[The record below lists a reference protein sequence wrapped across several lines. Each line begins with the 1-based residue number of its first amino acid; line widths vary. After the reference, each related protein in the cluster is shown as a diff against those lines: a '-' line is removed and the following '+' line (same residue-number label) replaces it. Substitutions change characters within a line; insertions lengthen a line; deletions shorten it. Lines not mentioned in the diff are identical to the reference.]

1 MNKENASLPFKAEL
15 RNLIAK
21 GEIKY
26 AIEILLKNSADFDE
40 NFQNVIFQLSAQL
53 NNLEKENIQG
63 IIPRKNYSVSRNRI
77 THSLLELIDS
87 LPESE
92 SSLTQERGIL
102 KKGVIEDRKNN
113 FEKAIAEIER
123 VKGDNNG
130 TTLNLS
136 SLNLTEIPKEVNE
149 LKHIVSIN
157 LSDNKI
163 IEIKNLN
170 KLENLEVLDLNNNK
184 ISRIENIGNLTKLK
198 SLLLTKNEIL
208 EIDNLEN
215 LEQLE
220 FVYLN
225 ENKITEIK
233 NISSLKKLR
242 EIQFSNNPIKK
253 IENLENLPR
262 LSRLFLNNCEISK
275 IENLEKL
282 PKLNFLYL
290 NHNKIKKLENL
301 YELESIIRMDLGYN
315 NISEI
320 EILQGRELSQLEK
333 LHLNNNAITI
343 ESINENKSFFDFLEN
358 KNPHFLLYID
368 NNPFLD
374 EIKSLKKS
382 DYPANKNHYST
393 FLKDKL
399 IITYEEKSVEINLPH
414 KLVLIGNS
422 NAGKSSLVNF
432 LRTGKLQDGS
442 PKKSTEVLDIIQ
454 WKRKNKPE
462 FLIYDF
468 GGQDYYHATY
478 QMFFSED
485 ASYILLWSKDSN
497 HNFFNREKT
506 DLRPEEYYCFD
517 INYWLGNIQYLNE
530 TVSSNKSGEQKNKGW
545 YKNLILV
552 ENKIDT
558 AFDEPKALKPD
569 ERFGEIEQFKISLW
583 KPKDQPIF
591 KTRRKWL
598 KDFLQSLHQTKSEE
612 TKKRKAAIQDYLSE
626 WDNLKKIKNEWRFN
640 ELKKHLQ
647 EKFKS
652 WEKLDDDDFSR
663 ILNRFSVSGL
673 VIWYRYVK
681 KLENRIW
688 VDPNQLQAPIL
699 ELLNHKD
706 LKDFQGKIPLE
717 DYNKLPEFEHYRDLL
732 MQKQIITYDEH
743 DQIYIVPQKLQL
755 NPEEDP
761 LYRIAIQGLKSS
773 FTIKFKNFMPL
784 GIMNRLIHMF
794 GKISDKKYYS
804 RYEMVF
810 SLDPERVS
818 SNISDEKILLQ
829 CDMESLT
836 LIVSSTN
843 DSEDLWK
850 EIFGRI
856 LLTYHRKEEHPND
869 ISITRI
875 QQQSNIEQN
884 SNISKSHTTSAKL
897 NFDELIPNDLQISLG
912 DEYFVDYSEIKKAV
926 NLNLKKV
933 QVCKSKE
940 DIKEVRVYHYSPFFS
955 KEIKKPKKVF
965 ISYSHDDLDYRKEL
979 QKYLINMERDNLI
992 EVWQDGMIQPGTEW
1006 DLAIKENLEKAD
1018 IIILLVSQSF
1028 IASNYI
1034 HEVELKKTME
1044 KQLDGTAQF
1053 FPILIKNCAYRT
1065 WKALPK
1071 KVADNLETEGIPLT
1085 KFQFIP
1091 QSQDELRLKPI
1102 NSWEHPEDAWVEINN
1117 KLREYVT
1124 A

>member
-1 MNKENASLPFKAEL
+1 MNQKDASLTSKVGL
-15 RNLIAK
+15 KNLVAK
-21 GEIKY
+21 GEIKS
-26 AIEILLKNSADFDE
+26 AMEILLENSSVIDKD
-40 NFQNVIFQLSAQL
+40 FQNDFILLSAQL
-53 NNLEKENIQG
+53 NELEEQNHLGVIDRG
-63 IIPRKNYSVSRNRI
+63 NYSESRNRI
-77 THSLLELIDS
+77 TYHLLGLIDS
-87 LPESE
+87 LPESKGV
-92 SSLTQERGIL
+92 SVPQKKDT
-102 KKGVIEDRKNN
+102 KKGKKRGKNR
-113 FEKAIAEIER
+113 FEIALEEEIER
-123 VKGDNNG
+123 VKNNKNR
-130 TTLNLS
+130 TTLNLNN
-136 SLNLTEIPKEVNE
+136 LNLIEIPKEINE
-149 LKHIVSIN
+149 LEHIITID
-157 LSDNKI
+157 LRENKI
-163 IEIKNLN
+163 KEIKNLD
-170 KLENLEVLDLNNNK
+170 KLKNLEELYLNDNK
-184 ISRIENIGNLTKLK
+184 ISRIENLENLTKLK
-198 SLLLTKNEIL
+198 SLYLNKNEIS
-208 EIDNLEN
+208 EIDHLEN
-215 LEQLE
+215 LGQLE
-220 FVYLN
+220 VLN
-225 ENKITEIK
+225 LADNKITEIK
-233 NISSLKKLR
+233 NIDSLKKITELYL
-242 EIQFSNNPIKK
+242 SNNPIKR
-253 IENLENLPR
+253 IEHLENLGNLTT
-262 LSRLFLNNCEISK
+262 LSLDNCEISK

-282 PKLNFLYL
+282 PKLDFLYL
-290 NHNKIKKLENL
+290 SHNKIEQVENL
-301 YELESIIRMDLGYN
+301 SELDTLSIVNLGYN

-320 EILQGRELSQLEK
+320 KNVEGESLNYLEQ
-333 LHLNNNAITI
+333 LHLNNNGLTVN
-343 ESINENKSFFDFLEN
+343 SISENKPFFDFLRKRN
-358 KNPHFLLYID
+358 TNFQLYID

-382 DYPANKNHYST
+382 DYPAGENQYST
-393 FLKDKL
+393 FLKDEP
-399 IITYEEKSVEINLPH
+399 IITYKEKTVEINLPH
-414 KLVLIGNS
+414 KLVLLGNS
-422 NAGKSSLVNF
+422 NAGKSSLVDF
-432 LRTGKLQDGS
+432 LRRGKLQDGS
-442 PKKSTEVLDIIQ
+442 PKKSTEVLDIAE
-454 WKRKNKPE
+454 WKPKNKPK

-517 INYWLGNIQYLNE
+517 VNYWLGNIQYLNE
-530 TVSSNKSGEQKNKGW
+530 TVNFNKSDKQKNKGW

-558 AFDEPKALKPD
+558 DFDNPKKLKAD

-583 KPKDQPIF
+583 KPKDEAIF

-598 KDFLQSLHQTKSEE
+598 KDFLQNLHQAKSEDTQE
-612 TKKRKAAIQDYLSE
+612 RKEAIQDYLSE
-626 WDNLKKIKNEWRFN
+626 WNNLKRIKNEWRFN
-640 ELKKHLQ
+640 GLKEHLQ
-647 EKFKS
+647 KKFNS
-652 WEKLDDDDFSR
+652 WKKLDKDDVSR

-673 VIWYRYVK
+673 VIWYRYVE
-681 KLENRIW
+681 KLQDRIW
-688 VDPNQLQAPIL
+688 VDPNQLQTPIL

-706 LKDFQGKIPLE
+706 LKDFQGKIPMK
-717 DYNKLPEFEHYRDLL
+717 DFNKLPAFEHYRDLL

-810 SLDPERVS
+810 SLDPEKVS
-818 SNISDEKILLQ
+818 SRISDEKILLQ
-829 CDMESLT
+829 CDMEALT
-836 LIVSSTN
+836 LTVSSTN

-856 LLTYHRKEEHPND
+856 LLAYHRKEEHPND
-869 ISITRI
+869 ISSTTI

-884 SNISKSHTTSAKL
+884 LNIGKPHITSTKL
-897 NFDELIPNDLQISLG
+897 DFDELIPNDLQISLD
-912 DEYFVDYSEIKKAV
+912 DEYFVGYSEIKKAV
-926 NLNLKKV
+926 NSNLKKV
-933 QVCKSKE
+933 QVYKSKE

-979 QKYLINMERDNLI
+979 QKYLINMERENLI

-1006 DLAIKENLEKAD
+1006 DLTIKENLEKAD
-1018 IIILLVSQSF
+1018 VIILLVSQSF

-1044 KQLDGTAQF
+1044 KQLNGTAQF
-1053 FPILIKNCAYRT
+1053 FPILIKNCDFRT
-1065 WKALPK
+1065 WKALPQ
-1071 KVADNLETEGIPLT
+1071 KVIDNLETEGIPLT

-1091 QSQDELRLKPI
+1091 QSEEEQRLKPI
-1102 NSWEHPEDAWVEINN
+1102 NSWEHPEDAWVAINN
-1117 KLREYVT
+1117 KLRAYVT